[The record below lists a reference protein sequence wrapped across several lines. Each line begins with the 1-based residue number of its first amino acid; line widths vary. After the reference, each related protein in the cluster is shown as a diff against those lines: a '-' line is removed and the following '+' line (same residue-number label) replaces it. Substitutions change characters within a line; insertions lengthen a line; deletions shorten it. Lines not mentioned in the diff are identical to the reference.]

1 MSVDRVATSN
11 QSQYF
16 LSQIM
21 KASKA
26 LDVTQAQVSSGKTS
40 SDFTGIGDKTAAL
53 EVARAAAARA
63 DAYQS
68 NTQLALTQTDLQNTQ
83 LTGLS
88 NLAGQLQKAIRTAA
102 GNADG
107 TSLMDTAQ
115 TIFQQ
120 AESILNATDS
130 NGNYLYGGQKSDTP
144 PFTATSL
151 AQLSSEPVTGFF
163 VNGTVAKSVQV
174 GDGQTQKIG
183 VLASGIG
190 ADLMN
195 ALKSLYQA
203 DSPAGSLSG
212 QLSDT
217 QTTALTATVLPL
229 ATQAVTALNTATA
242 ANGNNYSSLKDAVTN
257 QQSLSSLYGG
267 FVSDIEDVN
276 MAQALTNLN
285 ANQLALQAALTVTAK
300 LSQLSLL
307 NYLPLSSSG
316 G

>member
-21 KASKA
+21 KANKA
-26 LDVTQAQVSSGKTS
+26 LDVTQEQVSSGKVS
-40 SDFTGIGDKTAAL
+40 NNYAGIGDKTAAL

-63 DAYQS
+63 DAYQT
-68 NTQLALTQTDLQNTQ
+68 NTQLALTQTDLQDTQ
-83 LTGLS
+83 LTSLS
-88 NLAGQLQKAIRTAA
+88 DLASQLQTAIRTAA
-102 GNADG
+102 GNSDG

-151 AQLSSEPVTGFF
+151 AQLSSAPVSSFF

-190 ADLMN
+190 KELMN

-217 QTTALTATVLPL
+217 QITALTGTVLPQ
-229 ATQAVTALNTATA
+229 ATQAVTTLNTATA
-242 ANGNNYSSLKDAVTN
+242 ANGDNYSSLKDAVAN

-276 MAQALTNLN
+276 MAEALTNLN

-300 LSQLSLL
+300 LSRLSLL